1 MTRHIKDTTYVRKLL
16 IICMGIFLWSLGM
29 TTYAADCQLLAG
41 RSPNTLQNGNS
52 LTWYKSNNAT
62 YTQTCEQLRW
72 TITCNNG
79 IVTNGNTYTY
89 QNCTNHTRN
98 NCSSP
103 ISATHLT
110 NRTLYKASQATYT
123 QSCAQLGKTFQ
134 CLNGSFSGQWV
145 QSYPY
150 GSCVDSTWASCIN
163 IWTNTYLNHW
173 SPLVAYTQSN
183 WSSCTSFK
191 KTLTCINGTWSWGNQ
206 SQLFPS
212 CSQTNNWG
220 CVLPS
225 GTALANGQNIYLYS
239 NILWS
244 ITWLDYSHGCAP
256 FSGKVSC
263 INGTL
268 NGNTSF
274 FKYTLNQC
282 QSWTPKSCSLPGF
295 PVFADNTSQYWYSS
309 LLWETT
315 GQSYTNCSPFSGKL
329 TCINGTING
338 NPSFFKYTL
347 NQCQSTYTP
356 RGCSLT
362 WFAPFSN
369 TQVQIGFLATG
380 ALYPKTCN
388 DVRAALKC
396 VNGNINGN
404 RQTYMYSTCTPLG
417 QLTQGK
423 NISLEG
429 TLSTQTGLLSQWS
442 SPLLALMI
450 RNKWNQIVNTGA
462 PAGMVTCFWS
472 EKGVSI
478 YSSPAIPSLVINP
491 WSKIA
496 FNIKLNAIFT
506 QSLGVKTVTCT
517 IVPPASITSTNNTWS
532 GGFEVVTSSRFDIAM
547 EQSLGSLRSNLE
559 APEAIAGAAGVKNF
573 IFDRLIGIVLPLV
586 VAIGILLA
594 LLGFYKI
601 MFSSDDKA
609 VGEGTNFIIYGVIGI
624 ILIVSAK
631 YIGTSLVSILTP
643 GGGDIQWWQVAQDLY
658 DKIAFPFIKFAMYLV
673 LGAMFIILL
682 SRVISFLFG
691 SDTDA
696 KKKAGTLIGWNLIS
710 MFVIIGA
717 KQIIEAVYGKVDTVQ
732 SVSNL
737 GEIWTGIL
745 ANKNIPLIYHII
757 NRVLGLTSLILLI
770 LIIVQTLQLLLK
782 PSDEKQMTSVKN
794 SLLYMGVW
802 IFVIWTGYL
811 IVNFLVIN

>member
-1 MTRHIKDTTYVRKLL
+1 
-16 IICMGIFLWSLGM
+16 
-29 TTYAADCQLLAG
+29 
-41 RSPNTLQNGNS
+41 
-52 LTWYKSNNAT
+52 
-62 YTQTCEQLRW
+62 
-72 TITCNNG
+72 
-79 IVTNGNTYTY
+79 
-89 QNCTNHTRN
+89 
-98 NCSSP
+98 
-103 ISATHLT
+103 
-110 NRTLYKASQATYT
+110 
-123 QSCAQLGKTFQ
+123 
-134 CLNGSFSGQWV
+134 
-145 QSYPY
+145 
-150 GSCVDSTWASCIN
+150 
-163 IWTNTYLNHW
+163 
-173 SPLVAYTQSN
+173 
-183 WSSCTSFK
+183 
-191 KTLTCINGTWSWGNQ
+191 
-206 SQLFPS
+206 
-212 CSQTNNWG
+212 
-220 CVLPS
+220 
-225 GTALANGQNIYLYS
+225 
-239 NILWS
+239 
-244 ITWLDYSHGCAP
+244 
-256 FSGKVSC
+256 
-263 INGTL
+263 
-268 NGNTSF
+268 
-274 FKYTLNQC
+274 
-282 QSWTPKSCSLPGF
+282 
-295 PVFADNTSQYWYSS
+295 
-309 LLWETT
+309 
-315 GQSYTNCSPFSGKL
+315 
-329 TCINGTING
+329 
-338 NPSFFKYTL
+338 
-347 NQCQSTYTP
+347 
-356 RGCSLT
+356 
-362 WFAPFSN
+362 
-369 TQVQIGFLATG
+369 
-380 ALYPKTCN
+380 
-388 DVRAALKC
+388 
-396 VNGNINGN
+396 
-404 RQTYMYSTCTPLG
+404 
-417 QLTQGK
+417 
-423 NISLEG
+423 
-429 TLSTQTGLLSQWS
+429 
-442 SPLLALMI
+442 MI